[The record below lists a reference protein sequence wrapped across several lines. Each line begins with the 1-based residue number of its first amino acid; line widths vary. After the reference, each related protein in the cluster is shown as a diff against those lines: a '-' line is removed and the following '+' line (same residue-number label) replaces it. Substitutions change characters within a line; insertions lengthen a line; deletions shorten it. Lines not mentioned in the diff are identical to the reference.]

1 MTTDDPRA
9 PLVPADPG
17 SPTDRLPV
25 PVDRPDRWLP
35 DLTSYHATS
44 PTPPHDGATTGPPDT
59 DATSDGGP
67 QLVEPYRPAASPEPT
82 GSVRFTS
89 SYDIPLD
96 AVPDPTARPVPVD
109 IADTTATDRRWS
121 DGERQPIIPSGLRR
135 GSLAPTVRHTVG
147 HLTHVAAFHAVRLP
161 WYTLLTTWTAAV
173 GAARLLDRQ
182 RRWWWCTEAAV
193 LLHTTAEAAD
203 PASWLK
209 LHREVRATRLR
220 RGLTL
225 AVEFFA
231 FGWGLLWLP
240 AVVDVLPWLVTLLL
254 GGTALVVLARFGRP
268 AGRPLLPS
276 AVVTPRYRR
285 LTADV
290 VLRAYYAA
298 RLGAP
303 DKPGQQIEFG
313 SPMARDGEG
322 SRVLI
327 DLPYGKGFGDAV
339 RARDAIASGLDVAT
353 AQVFLTRDPTSH
365 RRHGLWVADR
375 DPLAVPAGL
384 TPLLAR
390 TPTDIWT
397 PAPFGVD
404 ERGSAVTI
412 DLMFTS
418 ILVGAQPRQG
428 KTFALRALAL
438 YAALDPYVTIS
449 VFDGGGK
456 PDWRRFALLAD
467 RCSFGLAPT
476 RDGDPVETL
485 IDTLRAIKEDVR
497 QRYVRL
503 SDLPSDVCPEGKL
516 TRAIARNLDYGM
528 PVHLLLLDEFQ
539 EYFNTGNPAA
549 DQEIADLLVYLV
561 RVAPAAGVLLG
572 DATQRPSGIGSGGDV
587 ARKFTDFRDN
597 HLVRFALRTGSWQVS
612 DLVLGAGA
620 YSEGLDSSTLL
631 PQYKGVGILRGA
643 SEANPTVRTF
653 LADAQDAEK
662 ILTAGRALRERLGTL
677 SGHAAGQ
684 TTVRT
689 PRNVLADVATLLAPG
704 ESGLHWADLAARLAT
719 RFPEHYTDITA
730 DAISAQLRDLGV
742 PSANVRAGGLVRRGA
757 RATDITA
764 AVRRA
769 DPASDG

>member
-1 MTTDDPRA
+1 MTTDDPRT
-9 PLVPADPG
+9 PLTPTDPG
-17 SPTDRLPV
+17 SQAGRLPV
-25 PVDRPDRWLP
+25 PVDRPGGWLP
-35 DLTSYHATS
+35 ALIDYRAASS
-44 PTPPHDGATTGPPDT
+44 NPPRNEPTTDQHDTG
-59 DATSDGGP
+59 ATSDSGSR
-67 QLVEPYRPAASPEPT
+67 LVEPYQPAAPPEPT
-82 GSVRFTS
+82 GSGRFAS
-89 SYDIPLD
+89 SYDVPLD
-96 AVPDPTARPVPVD
+96 PEPDPTAQPVPVD
-109 IADTTATDRRWS
+109 IPDCAASRRRWA
-121 DGERQPIIPSGLRR
+121 DDERRPIIPSGLRR
-135 GSLAPTVRHTVG
+135 GSLAPTVRHTAG
-147 HLTHVAAFHAVRLP
+147 HLTHVVVFHAVRLP
-161 WYTLLTTWTAAV
+161 WYTLVTTRAAGV
-173 GAARLLDRQ
+173 GVVRLLDRQ
-182 RRWWWCTEAAV
+182 RRWWWCAEAAD

-203 PASWLK
+203 PGAWLK
-209 LHREVRATRLR
+209 LHREIRATRLR
-220 RGLTL
+220 RGLML
-225 AVEFFA
+225 AVELFA
-231 FGWGLLWLP
+231 VGWGLLWLP
-240 AVVDVLPWLVTLLL
+240 AVVNVLPWPVTLLL
-254 GGTALVVLARFGRP
+254 GGAALVALARFGRP

-298 RLGAP
+298 RLGMP
-303 DKPGQQIEFG
+303 DKPGQQVEFG
-313 SPMARDGEG
+313 SPMSRDGEG
-322 SRVLI
+322 SRVVV

-339 RARDAIASGLDVAT
+339 RAREAIASGLDVAT
-353 AQVFLTRDPTSH
+353 SQVFLTRDPTSH
-365 RRHGLWVADR
+365 RRHMLWVADR
-375 DPLAVPAGL
+375 DPLAVGAGR
-384 TPLLAR
+384 TPLLACK
-390 TPTDIWT
+390 PTDIWT

-404 ERGSAVTI
+404 ERGGAVTV

-428 KTFALRALAL
+428 KTFALRTLAL
-438 YAALDPYVTIS
+438 YAALDPYVRIS

-456 PDWRRFALLAD
+456 PDWRRFALVAD

-476 RDGDPVETL
+476 RDGDPVEVL
-485 IDTLRAIKEDVR
+485 INTLRAIKEDVR
-497 QRYVRL
+497 QRYVHL

-516 TRAIARNLDYGM
+516 TRAIARNPEYGM

-539 EYFNTGNPAA
+539 EYFNTGNQTA

-643 SEANPTVRTF
+643 SDANPTVRTF

-662 ILTAGRALRERLGTL
+662 ILSVGRALRERLGTL

-684 TTVRT
+684 STVRA
-689 PRNVLADVATLLAPG
+689 PRNVLADVAALLAPG
-704 ESGLHWADLAARLAT
+704 ESGVHWADLAARLAN
-719 RFPEHYTDITA
+719 RFPEHYADVTA

-742 PSANVRAGGLVRRGA
+742 PSANVRAGGMVRRGA

-764 AVRRA
+764 ALRRA
-769 DPASDG
+769 DPPGDV